1 MVTKDGGSTVSA
13 KHVFKSTI
21 IVINPVLLLEGNPFH
36 SLQEVEKDASNFKMD
51 SVLSPSIFTKEH
63 RVAHKSK
70 DILSHVQPL
79 ESVNKV
85 NNQLN
90 KGKQHVFDHVQ
101 QYDMPLSLTDIQQTE
116 VGKVGIAHVD
126 MNCEAI
132 VAFTTTDRSSGKV
145 HIVDKH
151 MTVRSHKLIGKDL
164 WSNRRQLRASR
175 DGRKSRD
182 VALAERRIG
191 GKNMNDG

>member
-51 SVLSPSIFTKEH
+51 RGLSPSIFTKEH

-79 ESVNKV
+79 
-85 NNQLN
+85 
-90 KGKQHVFDHVQ
+90 
-101 QYDMPLSLTDIQQTE
+101 
-116 VGKVGIAHVD
+116 
-126 MNCEAI
+126 
-132 VAFTTTDRSSGKV
+132 
-145 HIVDKH
+145 
-151 MTVRSHKLIGKDL
+151 
-164 WSNRRQLRASR
+164 
-175 DGRKSRD
+175 
-182 VALAERRIG
+182 
-191 GKNMNDG
+191 